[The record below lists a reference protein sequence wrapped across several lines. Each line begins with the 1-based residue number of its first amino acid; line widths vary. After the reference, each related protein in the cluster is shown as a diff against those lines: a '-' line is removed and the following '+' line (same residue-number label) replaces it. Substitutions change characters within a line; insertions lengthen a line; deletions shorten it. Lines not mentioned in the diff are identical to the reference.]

1 MEKSKEIQHVT
12 NALKANGYPSS
23 IISNILKNKKKRPTQ
38 TIPTPEE
45 LVGMFLSGP
54 IQHGILEEGHLWK
67 RFFTSRGLEQY
78 LERYT
83 STTYTH
89 DFNFCILLC
98 VRKDRTGFIEQL
110 LTFPFVQK
118 KQVLISLAFLISM
131 ASLNR
136 SQDYF
141 VVMEFE
147 SSLNLTEHYN
157 KNFLHQNSGHPLISK
172 PTLFTRSHI
181 PIALGITSVK
191 RVDVC

>member
-54 IQHGILEEGHLWK
+54 IHQ
-67 RFFTSRGLEQY
+67 T
-78 LERYT
+78 
-83 STTYTH
+83 
-89 DFNFCILLC
+89 
-98 VRKDRTGFIEQL
+98 
-110 LTFPFVQK
+110 
-118 KQVLISLAFLISM
+118 QVLISLAFLISM

-141 VVMEFE
+141 VIMEFE